1 MAILV
6 AMIPRLLPTLTLAV
20 LGATPLVAQTTP
32 SEHDHL
38 AGPPSMAVAT
48 DSVPLYRAALGPWQ
62 RRITTRAADAQAYF
76 NQGVQF
82 MFSFTMADAQRSFR
96 ESERRDSTCAMCA
109 WGEAWS
115 WGAYLNEPMPAA
127 NAPRAYA
134 AIQRARTLVAGADE
148 TERELIEALAARYE
162 PAHDSSRRKMLDTA
176 YARAMGRVY
185 DRHPNDLDVAT
196 LYAEA
201 LMLLEP
207 RRGTWD
213 IGRPEI
219 QRIHAILLAA
229 LSRDITHPGAC
240 HLLIHAVETT
250 PRSDLAEPC
259 AELLGN
265 EIPGASHINHMPS
278 HIYNRLGRWG
288 DAVRANIQ
296 AWHSD
301 QRAAI
306 GEGFAIYPTHNLHML
321 LFAASMDGQGA
332 IAIQAGR
339 DYAKLPGGGVFLQ
352 ALAQVRF
359 GRFEELLQD
368 LPTAPRQPVQRG
380 LWAFGRGYAHLRLG
394 HPDSA
399 LSYAGLVDSLA
410 RAVPDSITFRGH
422 TATRLLSITGGI
434 LRGETE
440 RRDGRLAEAIASFE
454 RAVTIE
460 DSLIYDEPEPLDFSA
475 RDWLGA
481 ALIEANRPA
490 DAEGVYREALADHP
504 HNGWALFG
512 LAQTLAAQGRATDAA
527 EVRAQFARAW
537 PRADVWLRSS
547 RP

>member
-6 AMIPRLLPTLTLAV
+6 AMIPRLLPTLAVAV
-20 LGATPLVAQTTP
+20 LGATPLVAQIP
-32 SEHDHL
+32 SEHDHV
-38 AGPPSMAVAT
+38 AGPPSMAVAP
-48 DSVPLYRAALGPWQ
+48 DSVPLYRAALGPWE

-96 ESERRDSTCAMCA
+96 EAERRDSTCAMCA

-134 AIQRARTLVAGADE
+134 AIQRARALAPGATE

-162 PAHDSSRRKMLDTA
+162 PAYDASRRKMLDTA

-185 DRHPNDLDVAT
+185 ERHRNDLDVTT

-213 IGRPEI
+213 INRPEI
-219 QRIHAILLAA
+219 QRIHGVLIRA
-229 LSRDITHPGAC
+229 LSRDIRHPGAC

-250 PRSDLAEPC
+250 PRPDLAEAC
-259 AELLGN
+259 ADLLGSA
-265 EIPGASHINHMPS
+265 IPGASHINHMPS

-306 GEGFAIYPTHNLHML
+306 GEAFAIYPTHNLHML

-359 GRFEELLQD
+359 GRFAELLQE
-368 LPTAPRQPVQRG
+368 LPTAPSHPVQRG
-380 LWAFGRGYAHLRLG
+380 LWAFARGYAHLRLG

-399 LSYAGLVDSLA
+399 LSYAALVDSLA
-410 RAVPDSITFRGH
+410 RSVPDSITFRGH
-422 TATRLLSITGGI
+422 TAARLLGITGRL
-434 LRGETE
+434 LRGEMQRQDAQQAT
-440 RRDGRLAEAIASFE
+440 AISSFE
-454 RAVTIE
+454 RAVAIE
-460 DSLIYDEPEPLDFSA
+460 DSLIYDEPEPLNFTA

-481 ALIEANRPA
+481 ALLEAQRPA
-490 DAEGVYREALADHP
+490 DAERVYREALADHP
-504 HNGWALFG
+504 NNGWALFG
-512 LAQTLAAQGRATDAA
+512 LAQSLDAQGKATEASA
-527 EVRAQFARAW
+527 TSAQFDRAW
-537 PRADVWLRSS
+537 SRADTWLRSS
-547 RP
+547 RF